1 MQLSA
6 PPRVRSTHVS
16 LLHVTLNASKHSTEK
31 IDGMFATIVVVLPSS
46 YLGGQ
51 VHVSHANSREIFDL
65 APHSFTTTCVLAWYT
80 DVMHEVKPITSGF
93 RLALT
98 YNLIHTAPGIPRP
111 TLPTLHNSIAELRA
125 VLRRWSES
133 RYPEDTELQ
142 VVAYLLNHKYSEV
155 NLRMGALKGED
166 AHKISHLRPIAE
178 ELGYIIGLA
187 NLSFTK
193 TGTSDDYGGC
203 DYWGR
208 KRQRRYYGGWSSSDD
223 DDGGDGD
230 VPNMLEVTGTDL
242 SITNLVDLDGV
253 QIVKTRPLLLSE
265 ENLIPKDPF
274 EDEAPDDKD
283 YEGYMGNV
291 CHSISSLK
299 SAN

>member
-1 MQLSA
+1 M
-6 PPRVRSTHVS
+6 
-16 LLHVTLNASKHSTEK
+16 TLNASKRSTEK

-46 YLGGQ
+46 YTGGE
-51 VHVSHANSREIFDL
+51 VHVSHANSKEIFDL
-65 APHSFTTTCVLAWYT
+65 APHSFTTTCALAWYT

-111 TLPTLHNSIAELRA
+111 TLPTLHSSIAELRA

-133 RYPEDTELQ
+133 RYPEDTELK
-142 VVAYLLNHKYSEV
+142 VVAYLLNHRYSEV
-155 NLRMGALKGED
+155 NLRMGMLKGED

-178 ELGYIIGLA
+178 ELGYFIGLA

-193 TGTSDDYGGC
+193 TGTPDDCGGGHW

-208 KRQRRYYGGWSSSDD
+208 KRRRRYGGWSSSDD
-223 DDGGDGD
+223 DYGGDGD
-230 VPNMLEVTGTDL
+230 VPNMLEVTDTDL
-242 SITNLVDLDGV
+242 TITNLVDLDGIE
-253 QIVKTRPLLLSE
+253 IVKTRPLLLSE
-265 ENLIPKDPF
+265 ENLIPQDPF
-274 EDEAPDDKD
+274 EDEDPDDKD

-291 CHSISSLK
+291 CRSVSSLE
-299 SAN
+299 STN